1 MNSNYKIK
9 EIKPSLKEYLRQLEE
24 RLLQPEVRQSTEE
37 WDKLLADELSIV
49 CPQGQLPEYKE
60 AELGW
65 RALKVAGP
73 LDFSLTGVLADLAN
87 PLAKAGSSI
96 FALSTYNTDYLLVKE
111 DKLEQAVSTLEASGH
126 EVNKQEG

>member
-1 MNSNYKIK
+1 MSNGKLTLTVREELIGIYKLNADEQIPTQVVNSNFFSIT
-9 EIKPSLKEYLRQLEE
+9 R
-24 RLLQPEVRQSTEE
+24 T
-37 WDKLLADELSIV
+37 ADELSIV

-65 RALKVAGP
+65 RALKVVGP
-73 LDFSLTGVLADLAN
+73 LDFSLTGVLADLTN
-87 PLAKAGSSI
+87 PLAEAGISI

-111 DKLEQAVSTLEASGH
+111 EKLEQAVSTLEASGH